1 MHSRAARAGTS
12 PTPRTTIEEEG
23 KMRLALTTL
32 LATSMIIAAT
42 PAVLTAQSQSE
53 PTPPVA
59 KVTPQE
65 LVAHGHVRIDDY
77 FWLRERDDPEVI
89 AYLEA
94 ENAYTAAVTA
104 HTEAFQEALFEEI
117 KGRVK
122 ETDESV
128 PYKLDDYWYYTKW
141 QEGREYPIY
150 ARRPGTMD
158 APEQIMLDAN
168 ELAEGHG
175 FFSGGP
181 RGVSY
186 DQNLMAFAA
195 DTVGRR
201 FYTIGFKNLATGEL
215 LDDVIPNV
223 TGNVAWANDNQTV
236 FYTRQ
241 EPETLRWYQI
251 YRHTLGTDATE
262 DVLVYEEPD
271 EEFSSYVYRTKS
283 KAYVV
288 IRSSQTLSDEHRYL
302 DADDPL
308 GKFTVFLPRQQNH
321 EHSIDHYKDHFYIR
335 TNDGAENFRLMRTPI
350 DDTQCAAWEE
360 VIPHRD
366 DVLLGSFQIFAD
378 YLVVS
383 ERKDGL
389 PQLRIMP
396 WEGEGGHYLEAGEPT
411 YWVGIGT
418 NYDFDTKVLRYNY
431 TSLTTPWSVYD
442 YQMDSRERELLK
454 RDEVLGEFDPDDYV
468 TERLWTTAD
477 DGVRVPI
484 SLVYRKGLERDG
496 ENPLLLYAYGSYGS
510 SRNATFSSARLSLLD
525 RGFAYA
531 IAHVRGGM
539 EMGRW
544 WYEDGKLL
552 HKKNTF
558 TDFIACAEH
567 LAETG
572 FTSPEHLY
580 AQGGSA
586 GGLLMGAI
594 VNMRPDLFN
603 GVVARVPWVDVVT
616 TMLDESIP
624 LTTSEYDE
632 WGDPNEKVY
641 YDYMLSYSP
650 YDQVE
655 AKDYP
660 NLLVTTGLHDSQ
672 VQYWEPAKWVAKL
685 RAVKTDDNRL
695 ILKTNMEAGHG
706 GASGRF
712 RRMHETA
719 FIYAFLLDLEGME
732 Q

>member
-1 MHSRAARAGTS
+1 MHSRGARTGTS
-12 PTPRTTIEEEG
+12 PSTAADEEEDVT
-23 KMRLALTTL
+23 MRLTSRLLLTTGMFITSIPAA
-32 LATSMIIAAT
+32 LA
-42 PAVLTAQSQSE
+42 AQAQQD

-59 KVTPQE
+59 KVVPQE
-65 LVAHGHVRIDDY
+65 LVTHGHVRVDDY
-77 FWLRERDDPEVI
+77 FWLREREDPEVI

-94 ENAYTAAVTA
+94 ENAYTDALTA
-104 HTEAFQEALFEEI
+104 HTKVFQDALFEEMKARI
-117 KGRVK
+117 D

-128 PYKLDDYWYYTKW
+128 PYKLDDYWYYTRW
-141 QEGREYPIY
+141 EEGREYPIY
-150 ARRPGTMD
+150 ARRRDTMD
-158 APEQIMLDAN
+158 APEEVMLDAN

-186 DQNLMAFAA
+186 DQDIMAFAT

-201 FYTIGFKNLATGEL
+201 FYGVGFKNLATGEI

-223 TGNVAWANDNQTV
+223 TGNVAWANDNRTL
-236 FYTRQ
+236 FYSKQ
-241 EPETLRWYQI
+241 DPETLRPYLI
-251 YRHTLGTDATE
+251 YRHTLGTDPSE
-262 DVLVYEEPD
+262 DVLVYEETD

-283 KAYVV
+283 KAYIV
-288 IRSSQTLSDEHRYL
+288 IASSQTLSDEYRYL
-302 DADDPL
+302 DAHDPTAE
-308 GKFTVFLPRQQNH
+308 FAVFLPRERNH
-321 EHSIDHYKDHFYIR
+321 EYSIDHYRDHFYIR
-335 TNDGAENFRLMRTPI
+335 TNDGAENFRLMRTPVG
-350 DDTQCAAWEE
+350 DTRRAAWTE
-360 VIPHRD
+360 VIAHRD
-366 DVLLGSFQIFAD
+366 DVLLGSFEIFSE

-383 ERKDGL
+383 ERRDGL

-396 WEGEGGHYLEAGEPT
+396 WEGEGEHYLDFGEPT
-411 YWVGIGT
+411 YWAGIGT
-418 NYDFDTKVLRYNY
+418 NPNFETKVLRYNY
-431 TSLTTPWSVYD
+431 SSMTTPMSVYD
-442 YQMDSRERELLK
+442 YGMDSRERELLK
-454 RDEVLGEFDPDDYV
+454 RTEVLGGFDPADYV
-468 TERLWTTAD
+468 TERLWATAD

-484 SLVYRKGLERDG
+484 SLVYRKGIERDG
-496 ENPLLLYAYGSYGS
+496 GNPLLLYGYGSYGS
-510 SRNATFSSARLSLLD
+510 SMSATFSSSRLSLLD
-525 RGFAYA
+525 RGFVYA

-552 HKKNTF
+552 NKKNTF
-558 TDFIACAEH
+558 TDFIACGEH
-567 LAETG
+567 LVAAG
-572 FTSPEHLY
+572 FTSPDHLY
-580 AQGGSA
+580 AMGGSA

-594 VNMRPDLFN
+594 VNIRPELFN

-632 WGDPNEKVY
+632 WGNPNDEEY
-641 YDYMLSYSP
+641 YHYMLSYSP

-655 AKDYP
+655 ARDYP

-685 RAVKTDDNRL
+685 RATKTDDNRL
-695 ILKTNMEAGHG
+695 IIKINMEAGHG

-712 RRMHETA
+712 RRMQETA
-719 FIYAFLLDLEGME
+719 FNYAFLLDLEGIS